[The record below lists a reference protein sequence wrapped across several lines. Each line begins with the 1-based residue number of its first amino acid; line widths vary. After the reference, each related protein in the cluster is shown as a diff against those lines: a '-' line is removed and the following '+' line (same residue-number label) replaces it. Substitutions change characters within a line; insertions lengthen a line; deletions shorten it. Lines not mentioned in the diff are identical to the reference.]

1 MVTNE
6 DRVYWT
12 KTILMIEMNLAHTI
26 IRATLTRFILM
37 LALLFS
43 TSLKNKFVN
52 RSCDCSLMQILYP
65 TYNMT

>member
-12 KTILMIEMNLAHTI
+12 KTILMIEMNLAYTI

-43 TSLKNKFVN
+43 TSLKKKFVN